1 LAASNSPMS
10 RRHGS
15 RTLSETW
22 SAAFVLG
29 RTSTSWRGP
38 AEDGHVAVVR
48 VAPTP
53 TPPCITNGTVYERL
67 PGKTQTVRDPIRL
80 ADLFSRGDAA
90 RTNAQARADRAA
102 RMVLEDELQGE
113 AGVFRDQWG
122 VTLPEDEKAPDDAR
136 HVRFSVGVATTGTA
150 PNIAGRLF
158 RHEFAEGIW
167 TNLRD
172 RPVGLPPG
180 MGTAPDPV
188 VWSQEAL
195 TWRYQVVGLMKSII
209 VVLAAWDGSA
219 AVGQKLATED
229 VYPDR
234 LVEERMAPEWRL
246 ADQLVDR
253 LGGFGDRYVTLLVAG
268 GHFPRRHDPAPVVMR
283 RGPIRPGVDDEH
295 VASLGRELMRAVGN
309 PEAEP

>member
-1 LAASNSPMS
+1 
-10 RRHGS
+10 
-15 RTLSETW
+15 
-22 SAAFVLG
+22 
-29 RTSTSWRGP
+29 
-38 AEDGHVAVVR
+38 
-48 VAPTP
+48 
-53 TPPCITNGTVYERL
+53 
-67 PGKTQTVRDPIRL
+67 
-80 ADLFSRGDAA
+80 
-90 RTNAQARADRAA
+90 
-102 RMVLEDELQGE
+102 MVLEDELQGE

-253 LGGFGDRYVTLLVAG
+253 LGGFDDRYVTLLVAG